1 MIETSWNIIDEFRA
15 IFQNSLILLTS
26 MLIFQRTSQFPSN
39 MSFSL
44 CTGIMIKPTH
54 TQELDGEKQ
63 LLSILS
69 WIFMVDS
76 QEPNGSFLNFFL
88 IIFFSNIC
96 IRTFILRKIYRSSQ
110 IYNCFVL
117 SRVNISGAINNFV
130 TLGIKKNKIM
140 ENVKIFLSFP
150 SGSLNP
156 PSPPPPPNCCVFLGL
171 EPCSVLYR
179 KYKQATNTIL
189 I

>member
-1 MIETSWNIIDEFRA
+1 MVLVLLLHHAQIFYLKFSMAETCPNIVEVFRT

-26 MLIFQRTSQFPSN
+26 VLIFQRTSQFPSN

-156 PSPPPPPNCCVFLGL
+156 PLPQIVASF
-171 EPCSVLYR
+171 
-179 KYKQATNTIL
+179 
-189 I
+189 